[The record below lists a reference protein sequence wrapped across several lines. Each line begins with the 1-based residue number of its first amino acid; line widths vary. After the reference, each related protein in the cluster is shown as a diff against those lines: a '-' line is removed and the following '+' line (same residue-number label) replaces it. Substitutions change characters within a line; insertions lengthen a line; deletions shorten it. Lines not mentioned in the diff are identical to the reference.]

1 MDFISQVRTLS
12 VLFVG
17 GNVDW
22 SVGLLAWLCGGLRQ
36 VNEPTEGDVFPRVGT
51 PLHLI
56 LMGLDVWFGK
66 VIISC
71 GDGCFTDVCY
81 SKEEMQVAVNELLKK
96 VQKVKK

>member
-12 VLFVG
+12 VLFMG
-17 GNVDW
+17 GDANR
-22 SVGLLAWLCGGLRQ
+22 SVGLFALVCDGLRQ
-36 VNEPTEGDVFPRVGT
+36 VNEPIEGEIFPRVGT
-51 PLHLI
+51 PLHLN

-71 GDGCFTDVCY
+71 GTGCFTGVCY